1 MLKKHSSYTFN
12 FSLQLLLP
20 YSLTFGELSE
30 EERVADMSYGVF
42 SRAGFKIFLN
52 RRCRMQKKHLLL
64 FKWALRNEM
73 KK

>member
-1 MLKKHSSYTFN
+1 MHIN
-12 FSLQLLLP
+12 FPLQLLLP

-52 RRCRMQKKHLLL
+52 RRCRMQQKPFDFIQKGIKKID
-64 FKWALRNEM
+64 
-73 KK
+73 